1 MTIKKY
7 GKIFFF
13 STTLMLAGLQMGKWV
28 NRDTGFRVEKVM
40 VTGCKTLAEPEVIAA
55 AQVPMFRSIFDVE
68 FSPIAERVEALPYV
82 QKAQVTRVF
91 PSTIVIAV
99 KERKPLALVNHAG
112 LWPVDEESV
121 VLPRLQSQR
130 RLNDPVSYDTPILS
144 GVAFS
149 KTGNVKKLAVTN
161 KRVVEFLATLRAT
174 NAMLYHS
181 ISEVH
186 LNAKGHLTFYLMDGG
201 VPVYLGDDNWMEK
214 CERLFIFLQHV
225 RPASGKFLTIDLRYE
240 NQIVTRES

>member
-1 MTIKKY
+1 MAIKKY

-40 VTGCKTLAEPEVIAA
+40 VTGCKMLAEPEVIAA
-55 AQVPMFRSIFDVE
+55 AKVPMFRSIFDVE

-82 QKAQVTRVF
+82 QKAHVTRVF

-99 KERKPLALVNHAG
+99 KERKPLALINHAG

-121 VLPRLQSQR
+121 ILPRLQSQR

-149 KTGNVKKLAVTN
+149 KSGNDKKLAATN

-181 ISEVH
+181 ISEVN
-186 LNAKGHLTFYLMDGG
+186 LNAKGHLTFYLMEGG

-214 CERLFIFLQHV
+214 CERLFVFLQHV
-225 RPASGKFLTIDLRYE
+225 KPASGKFLTIDLRYD